1 MWQHDTLNYAGAC
14 CLVGVFGQEISD
26 AGQPDPLN
34 PLEAKYPSGV
44 AGFIF
49 FCIYICIWQV
59 FERKAAADLCIPL
72 MIHLNAIAFKPQS

>member
-44 AGFIF
+44 AGFNLF
-49 FCIYICIWQV
+49 FLHIYI
-59 FERKAAADLCIPL
+59 
-72 MIHLNAIAFKPQS
+72 

>member
-44 AGFIF
+44 AGFNLF
-49 FCIYICIWQV
+49 FCIYIYRYV
-59 FERKAAADLCIPL
+59 FDRCLSGKQQQICAYL
-72 MIHLNAIAFKPQS
+72 

>member
-44 AGFIF
+44 AGFNLF
-49 FCIYICIWQV
+49 FCIYIYIYRYV
-59 FERKAAADLCIPL
+59 FDRCLSGKQQQICAYL
-72 MIHLNAIAFKPQS
+72 

>member
-49 FCIYICIWQV
+49 FCIYIYIYV
-59 FERKAAADLCIPL
+59 DMYLTGV
-72 MIHLNAIAFKPQS
+72 

>member
-44 AGFIF
+44 AGFNLF
-49 FCIYICIWQV
+49 LHIYIYRYV
-59 FERKAAADLCIPL
+59 FDRCLSGKQQQICAYL
-72 MIHLNAIAFKPQS
+72 